1 MEIASKLHTI
11 DWIILSVTLIFIVA
25 YGTYVTRKNA
35 NVTDYIKGGSDSKW
49 WTIGLSVMATQAS
62 AITFLSTPGQAFH
75 SGMGFV
81 QFYFGLPI
89 AMIIICVVFIPIYH
103 KLKVYTAYEFLEGR
117 FDLKT
122 RSLAAILFLIQRGL
136 AAGITIF
143 APAIIL
149 SAVLDWDL
157 LTLNIIIGF
166 LVIIYTVSG
175 GTKAVNVTQK
185 QQMIIIF
192 IGMLIAFFMIMSQLP
207 ENITFTNALE
217 IAGASNK
224 MEVLDFSF
232 DLSNRYTV
240 WTGILGGTFLMLSYF
255 GTDQSQVQR
264 YLSGKSVRESQLGLI
279 FNGLLKVPMQFFI
292 LLIGVMVFVFYQFN
306 ASPLNFNP
314 GANEEVLKSE
324 FVEEYQQL
332 EAEHT
337 IIENDKRLLFS
348 DGFQLEEKDRIQAL
362 NKRDLELKEAAKEI
376 IKKVDEKNT
385 LKKIES
391 NDKDYVFIHF
401 ILNNLPR
408 GLIGLLLAVILSAA
422 MSSTASELNALAS
435 TTAID
440 LYKRNVKEEKSE
452 EHFVKASKWF
462 TLLWGLIAISVA
474 CIANLFDNLIQLV
487 NIIGS
492 IFYGNVLGI
501 FLLAFFF
508 KKVKGN
514 AVFIAALITQIL
526 ICSIYYFGI
535 YQLESQGLEPIIS
548 YLWLNFIGCIL
559 VLFFSLLFVFKAIN
573 NQSKIV
579 LIITSLA
586 IFKITYDIL
595 NDVSLNIAHVVTL
608 IILFLFL
615 GYFNIDKKLNYE
627 KENN

>member
-1 MEIASKLHTI
+1 MEIESKLHAV
-11 DWIILSVTLIFIVA
+11 DWIILSVTLIFIVG

-149 SAVLDWDL
+149 SAVLGWDL
-157 LTLNIIIGF
+157 LMLNIIIGF

-207 ENITFTNALE
+207 VNITFTNALE

-224 MEVLDFSF
+224 MDVLDFSF

-292 LLIGVMVFVFYQFN
+292 LLIGIMVFVFYQFN

-314 GANEEVLKSE
+314 GANEEILKSE
-324 FVEEYQQL
+324 FVTEYKEL
-332 EAEHT
+332 EAAHIE
-337 IIENDKRLLFS
+337 IENEKRAIFA
-348 DGFQLEEKDRIQAL
+348 DGFQIAEKETIQSL
-362 NKRDLELKEAAKEI
+362 NTRDLALKEAAKVI
-376 IKKVDEKNT
+376 IKKVDDKSIR
-385 LKKIES
+385 KIES

-435 TTAID
+435 TTAMD
-440 LYKRNVKEEKSE
+440 LYKRNVKGEKSDA
-452 EHFVKASKWF
+452 HYVKASKWF
-462 TLLWGLIAISVA
+462 TLAWGIIAISVA
-474 CIANLFDNLIQLV
+474 CVANLFDNLIQLV

-508 KKVKGN
+508 KKVNGN
-514 AVFIAALITQIL
+514 SVFKAALITQVL

-535 YQLESQGLEPIIS
+535 YNLESQGLDPIIS

-559 VLFFSLLFVFKAIN
+559 VSFFSLLFVFKSIN
-573 NQSKIV
+573 NQSKLT

-586 IFKITYDIL
+586 ILKITYDIL
-595 NDVSLNIAHVVTL
+595 NDVSLNIIHVVSL
-608 IILFLFL
+608 IILFFFL
-615 GYFNIDKKLNYE
+615 GFFNIEKTIINE
-627 KENN
+627 KE